1 MKHSFKLVLV
11 VLVSGLML
19 FEIQAQ
25 AQTISKTQTTEKKQL
40 VKDTK
45 VYVTKTGVKYHKSTC
60 SYLRKSKI
68 EKTLSTAKAA
78 GYTACS
84 RCSGGTPSTTKA
96 KTTTSSRCS
105 ATTQAGNQCK
115 RNSSSGSSYCW
126 QHK

>member
-1 MKHSFKLVLV
+1 MNRTHKFAI
-11 VLVSGLML
+11 LVSLVCGLT
-19 FEIQAQ
+19 FVGYQAQ
-25 AQTISKTQTTEKKQL
+25 AQTTQKKEAVTEI
-40 VKDTK
+40 K

-68 EKTLSTAKAA
+68 EKTKTAAKAA

-84 RCSGGTPSTTKA
+84 RCSGGTPTTTKT
-96 KTTTSSRCS
+96 KSTSSSRCS

-115 RNSSSGSSYCW
+115 RNSSSGLSYCW